1 MNLRL
6 ICVDAIKVVSELI
19 VNRLPAIVGRD
30 EGADVRIDN
39 RRISRL
45 HCRLE
50 QIDGGLFVR
59 DLGSR
64 NGIMVNGQPVGE
76 SKLEQGDTVTFGMS
90 TFVVCLPD
98 EVEA

>member
-1 MNLRL
+1 MTPHL
-6 ICVDAIKVVSELI
+6 ICIDAAKVVTELI

-30 EGADVRIDN
+30 ETADVRIN
-39 RRISRL
+39 NQRISRL

-50 QIDGGLFVR
+50 QIEGRLFVR

-64 NGIMVNGQPVGE
+64 NGIMVNGEPVGE

-90 TFVVCLPD
+90 TFVVHLPD
-98 EVEA
+98 QT